1 MIGTLYWMAPEV
13 VTCKDYGPKVDI
25 WSLGIIAMGPCVA
38 SITYPQTLRGA
49 RFAIVDICTS
59 QIPDF
64 MLFIKIG
71 LLLLSID
78 LHGLS
83 KNYKK

>member
-1 MIGTLYWMAPEV
+1 M
-13 VTCKDYGPKVDI
+13 
-25 WSLGIIAMGPCVA
+25 PCLTG
-38 SITYPQTLRGA
+38 ITYPQTLRGA

-59 QIPDF
+59 QIPSGF

-71 LLLLSID
+71 FLLLSID

-83 KNYKK
+83 INYKE